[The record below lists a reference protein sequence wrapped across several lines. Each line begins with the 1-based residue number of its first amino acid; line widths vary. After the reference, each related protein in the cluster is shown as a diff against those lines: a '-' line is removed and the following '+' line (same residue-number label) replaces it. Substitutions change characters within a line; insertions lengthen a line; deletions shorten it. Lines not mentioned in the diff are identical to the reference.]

1 MRKQILL
8 TGASGGI
15 GQAIARELAA
25 PGCSLFLHYATQ
37 REKVEA
43 VGEACRQSGA
53 EVTYICADLARE
65 DGDEQLLSALPSYA
79 ALDTVIHNAGTSHA
93 GLFTEMTKAE
103 IEQLMNIHLLNPMHI
118 TKALL
123 PGMLSRQA
131 GNIVIISSIWGQT
144 GAACEVA
151 YSAAKSG
158 LNGFVKG
165 LAKEVAPSRIQVN
178 GIAPGA
184 IETEMLNGIERESLI
199 EDIPANRLGRPEE
212 IAATVRFLT
221 SGKATYINGHIL
233 SVNGAWHC

>member
-25 PGCSLFLHYATQ
+25 PGCSLFLHYATGS
-37 REKVEA
+37 EKVEA
-43 VGEACRQSGA
+43 VGEVCRQNGA
-53 EVTYICADLARE
+53 EVTYLCADLTRE

-79 ALDTVIHNAGTSHA
+79 AIDTIIHNAGTSYA

-103 IEQLMNIHLLNPMHI
+103 IGQVMNIHLLNPMHI

-131 GNIVIISSIWGQT
+131 GNIIVISSIWGQT

-165 LAKEVAPSRIQVN
+165 LAKEVAPSGIQVN

-184 IETEMLNGIERESLI
+184 IETEMLNGIDRESLI
-199 EDIPANRLGRPEE
+199 EDIPANRLGQPEE
-212 IAATVRFLT
+212 VAATVSFLT
-221 SGKATYINGHIL
+221 SGRATYINGHIL